1 MSKYDELQQ
10 LVDTPDAIGGII
22 RNFCKRHGVAE
33 STFGRLSVNDGKLMS
48 RIDAGSRIEPVTARR
63 VAEYMKRADN
73 GEIRLRGR
81 PRRNKQHSA
90 AETMADLISRE
101 TSVRTPGSFAF
112 HEQRQRFH
120 VFAATTNESWVLA
133 DRVADELRGLTPG
146 PEGIR
151 IFYAPMDNGITLT
164 RMLRALHAHFPE
176 TPVLVVLKGRG
187 LEDLRNTL
195 GRLADRIAEHPL
207 SVFVLTNLYTR
218 EALVL
223 DKLSADNPE
232 PVDRRDVILEGSRSY
247 DYQLQIAPLYASLS
261 RQWLINQG
269 EHSQPVYAHPSIVTV
284 WRRDREKE
292 LSGLIPR
299 PGTVPPVFDYCLL
312 NHAYLQGHNMHFRIN
327 HVLLP
332 AVRSLAN
339 GGRMTVV
346 QAHGQDPA
354 HEIVRKVWPDQ
365 PLPFISRHAIIAALR
380 KELGKAKI
388 RNSISGVTD
397 ATSLFRFDMH
407 TLPVLEDKEIGALSL
422 SSAWNNAIYFAEVKE
437 ELAQAAIREGTR
449 HLDITGEVLRA
460 HGGLW
465 FVNETFRVTRLAS
478 D

>member
-1 MSKYDELQQ
+1 MSKYDELQE

-164 RMLRALHAHFPE
+164 RMLRALHAHFPGYSRA
-176 TPVLVVLKGRG
+176 GRPQG
-187 LEDLRNTL
+187 PGSGGPAQHTWQA
-195 GRLADRIAEHPL
+195 GRPH
-207 SVFVLTNLYTR
+207 
-218 EALVL
+218 
-223 DKLSADNPE
+223 
-232 PVDRRDVILEGSRSY
+232 SR
-247 DYQLQIAPLYASLS
+247 A
-261 RQWLINQG
+261 
-269 EHSQPVYAHPSIVTV
+269 SIVGFCTDQSLHARGTGPGQTV
-284 WRRDREKE
+284 
-292 LSGLIPR
+292 SG
-299 PGTVPPVFDYCLL
+299 
-312 NHAYLQGHNMHFRIN
+312 Q
-327 HVLLP
+327 
-332 AVRSLAN
+332 S
-339 GGRMTVV
+339 
-346 QAHGQDPA
+346 
-354 HEIVRKVWPDQ
+354 
-365 PLPFISRHAIIAALR
+365 
-380 KELGKAKI
+380 
-388 RNSISGVTD
+388 
-397 ATSLFRFDMH
+397 
-407 TLPVLEDKEIGALSL
+407 
-422 SSAWNNAIYFAEVKE
+422 
-437 ELAQAAIREGTR
+437 
-449 HLDITGEVLRA
+449 
-460 HGGLW
+460 
-465 FVNETFRVTRLAS
+465 
-478 D
+478 